1 MFMKNVK
8 DKNQSFSS
16 LAVSNHK
23 GFDPD
28 VPEISD
34 SDNNDTYIFGPG
46 QITPRCFG
54 FNHLGPVLPMFRL
67 RT

>member
-16 LAVSNHK
+16 LAVLNHK

-34 SDNNDTYIFGPG
+34 SDNNDTYILDKEFSD
-46 QITPRCFG
+46 QVKLHQDVSVSII
-54 FNHLGPVLPMFRL
+54 
-67 RT
+67 